1 VMLTIEYC
9 DHELIARVS
18 PAGDD
23 FTSCN
28 KCGGHC
34 PGAATPDYPD
44 YEEEDE

>member
-1 VMLTIEYC
+1 MHIEYC

-28 KCGGHC
+28 LCGGHWSD
-34 PGAATPDYPD
+34 APD
-44 YEEEDE
+44 ENEEDE

>member
-1 VMLTIEYC
+1 MEMQYC

-28 KCGGHC
+28 LCGGHW
-34 PGAATPDYPD
+34 
-44 YEEEDE
+44 EEHNADQEDE